1 MEKVKTTGYKSGR
14 LIQCAPDDSCP
25 LESYCEF
32 WNQSG
37 ERCKWPD
44 KQDEAENEGMEI
56 PW

>member
-1 MEKVKTTGYKSGR
+1 MTTDKTKGYKSGR

-37 ERCKWPD
+37 EKCQWPT
-44 KQDEAENEGMEI
+44 KQEEAENEGMEI

>member
-1 MEKVKTTGYKSGR
+1 MKALAEIRYKGGN
-14 LIQCAPDDSCP
+14 LIKCSPDGSCP

-37 ERCKWPD
+37 EKCKWPNSQD
-44 KQDEAENEGMEI
+44 KSDLEDL